1 MTTITDGSAQFAL
14 IDRRMKAI
22 VDMFYP
28 VGSVYLSADS
38 TKTKSDFAFMAYGT
52 WEEIE
57 GGRCLE
63 VADSSHAAGST
74 VDAGLPDIQGTYDGY
89 RGGCTEGSGKATGA
103 FTGYTGSQN
112 GAEGNWGKSLAFS
125 FKASKY
131 NSIYGS
137 SNTVQPPAYF
147 VKAWRR
153 TA

>member
-1 MTTITDGSAQFAL
+1 MTTITDGSAQFAV
-14 IDRRMKAI
+14 IDKRMKAM

-38 TKTKSDFAFMAYGT
+38 TKTKNNFPFMAYGT

-63 VADSSHAAGST
+63 VANSSHLAGST
-74 VDAGLPDIQGTYDGY
+74 VNAGLPDIQGSYDGY
-89 RGGCTEGSGKATGA
+89 RTGCTEGNGTATGA
-103 FTGYTGSQN
+103 FTAYTGSKN

-131 NSIYGS
+131 NSIYGA

-147 VKAWRR
+147 VKAWKR